1 MATRS
6 PRGPQRPASKQPT
19 ARKAPR
25 WTKSPPALIE
35 AFDAA
40 LPDDPRVE
48 RRAMFGYPA
57 AFANGH
63 LFTGLHQDDWMVR
76 LGEAERAKL
85 LALPGAKPFEPTPGR
100 RMREYAVL
108 PAAIAAER
116 RAARRW
122 VAKALAYVGALP
134 AKR

>member
-1 MATRS
+1 MARSETRGAKRS
-6 PRGPQRPASKQPT
+6 ASKASAP
-19 ARKAPR
+19 RKPRR

-35 AFDAA
+35 AFAAA

-48 RRAMFGYPA
+48 PRAMFGYPA

-76 LGEAERAKL
+76 LGDAERAKL

-108 PAAIAAER
+108 PAAVAAER

-122 VAKALAYVGALP
+122 VAKALAYVAGLP